1 MSKAVELDRESM
13 RYRGLCGRLYSMQ
26 ENWRAAAIADIDSA
40 LAVKK
45 DTPSVLYSRGRV
57 RVMLDD
63 L

>member
-13 RYRGLCGRLYSMQ
+13 RYRGLCGRLYPMQ
-26 ENWRAAAIADIDSA
+26 ENWRAAIADIDSA
-40 LAVKK
+40 LAVEK

-57 RVMLDD
+57 RAMLDD

>member
-26 ENWRAAAIADIDSA
+26 ENWRAAIADIDSA

-57 RVMLDD
+57 RAMLDD